1 MTAAAYLPKSQYI
14 KGKQCAKALWYHY
27 HRKDL
32 LPEKDDKTEARFET
46 GREVGELARQFFPGG
61 KLVDS
66 KPWEIEQSLQ
76 LTQELIRQGVTVV
89 YEAAALAP
97 DGAYA
102 RADILVK
109 TDTGAWNL
117 IEVKSSASIKDY
129 HLDDASVQ
137 YHTFTQAGYKIDRCL
152 ILHINNS
159 YVRQG
164 VLDLSA
170 LFTQV
175 DVTDRVHAQQPAIPA
190 LVASLRA
197 LTAQS
202 QEPQI
207 GIGPQCSSPFDCDYR
222 HHCWKDV
229 PEYSIFD
236 VLTAKKAFELAAA
249 TGSYQV
255 KDIPAASIPKGAK
268 AIDLRSYLDNTTYTD
283 KAKLQEFLAPL
294 QYPLYYLD
302 FETLGPAIPMYD
314 GTRPYQPVPFQF
326 SLHVE
331 HAADKLESKGYL
343 HWQQTDPREEFV
355 EQLLKQCGTAGPIIV
370 YNKVFE
376 AGCITALAEFFP
388 QHAAALLALNERMVD
403 LLVPFKQ
410 RWLYHPKQNGSAS
423 IKSVLPAFT
432 GKSYEELDIA
442 EGSAASEQYMAFMLG
457 KLSNGEKEKLYSDL
471 IAYCEM
477 DTHAMVELMRI
488 ARSY

>member
-1 MTAAAYLPKSQYI
+1 MRMEMISKSQYI
-14 KGKQCAKALWYHY
+14 KGKQCTKALWYHH

-32 LPEKDDKTEARFET
+32 LPKKDDKAEGRFET
-46 GREVGELARQFFPGG
+46 GREVGELARQLFPGG
-61 KLVDS
+61 MLVDS

-76 LTQELIRQGVTVV
+76 LTQELIQQDASVI

-109 TDTGAWNL
+109 TDTDAWNMV
-117 IEVKSSASIKDY
+117 EVKSSTSVKDY
-129 HLDDASVQ
+129 YLDDASMQ
-137 YHTFTQAGYKIDRCL
+137 YYAFTQAGYKIDRCL

-159 YVRQG
+159 YVRHG
-164 VLDLSA
+164 ELDLVA
-170 LFTQV
+170 LFIQA
-175 DVTDRVHAQQPAIPA
+175 DITDQVHAQQPAIPA

-197 LTAQS
+197 LIS
-202 QEPQI
+202 QAHEPQI
-207 GIGPQCSSPFDCDYR
+207 AIGPQCSAPFDCDYQY
-222 HHCWKDV
+222 HCWKDV

-255 KDIPAASIPKGAK
+255 KDIPTGNIPKGAK
-268 AIDLRSYLDNTTYTD
+268 SIDLRCYLENTSHAD
-283 KAKLQEFLAPL
+283 KTKLQEFLKPL

-302 FETLGPAIPMYD
+302 FETLGPAVPMYD
-314 GTRPYQPVPFQF
+314 GTKAYQPVPFQF
-326 SLHVE
+326 SLHIE
-331 HAADKLESKGYL
+331 HAADNLESKGYL
-343 HWQQTDPREEFV
+343 HWQRTDPREEFV
-355 EQLLKQCGTAGPIIV
+355 EQLLKQCGTSGPIIV
-370 YNKVFE
+370 YNKAFE
-376 AGCITALAEFFP
+376 AGCITALAEFFS
-388 QHAAALLALNERMVD
+388 QYATALLSLNVRMVD

-423 IKSVLPAFT
+423 IKAVLPAFT
-432 GKSYEELDIA
+432 GKSYDELDIA

-457 KLSNGEKEKLYSDL
+457 KLNVQESEKLYSDL

-477 DTHAMVELMRI
+477 DTYSMVELMRI
-488 ARSY
+488 ARAV

>member
-1 MTAAAYLPKSQYI
+1 MMAAAHLSKSQYI
-14 KGKQCAKALWYHY
+14 KGKQCAKALWFHH

-32 LPEKDDKTEARFET
+32 LPETDDKTEARFES
-46 GREVGELARQFFPGG
+46 GREVGELARQLFPGG
-61 KLVDS
+61 KLVDC
-66 KPWEIEQSLQ
+66 KPWEIEKSLQ
-76 LTQELIRQGVTVV
+76 MTKELIQQGVTVI
-89 YEAAALAP
+89 YEAAALAS

-109 TDTGAWNL
+109 TDPGAWNL
-117 IEVKSSASIKDY
+117 IEVKSSASVKDY

-137 YHTFTQAGYKIDRCL
+137 YHAFTQAGYEIDRCL
-152 ILHINNS
+152 LLHINSS
-159 YVRQG
+159 YIRQG
-164 VLDLSA
+164 KLDLSA

-175 DVTDRVHAQQPAIPA
+175 DITDQVHAQQPAIPS
-190 LVASLRA
+190 LVASLRILVSQA
-197 LTAQS
+197 

-207 GIGPQCSSPFDCDYR
+207 GIGPQCSAPFDCDYQ
-222 HHCWKDV
+222 HHCWKGV

-236 VLTAKKAFELAAA
+236 VLQGKKAFELAAA

-268 AIDLRSYLDNTTYTD
+268 AIDLRSYLDNAVHAD

-302 FETLGPAIPMYD
+302 FETLGPAVPMYN
-314 GTRPYQPVPFQF
+314 GTKAYQPVPFQF
-326 SLHVE
+326 SLHIE
-331 HAADKLESKGYL
+331 QAPDKLESKGYL

-355 EQLLKQCGTAGPIIV
+355 EQLLKQCGTSGPIIV
-370 YNKVFE
+370 YNKAFE
-376 AGCITALAEFFP
+376 AGCVAALAEVFP

-423 IKSVLPAFT
+423 IKAVLPAFT
-432 GKSYEELDIA
+432 DKSYEELDIA
-442 EGSAASEQYMAFMLG
+442 EGSAASDQYMAFMLG
-457 KLSNGEKEKLYSDL
+457 KLADSEKEKLYSDL